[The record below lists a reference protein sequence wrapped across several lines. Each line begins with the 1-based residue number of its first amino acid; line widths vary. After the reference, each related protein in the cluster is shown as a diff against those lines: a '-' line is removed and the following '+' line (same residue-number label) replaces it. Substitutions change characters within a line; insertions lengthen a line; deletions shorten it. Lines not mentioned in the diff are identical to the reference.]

1 MITILSALL
10 ILAIILFLLRYYD
23 PIRRTLYTILKNGE
37 AVFTDLSQN
46 EYFDRMQDFAVEFYL
61 TGKND
66 PSEFTTKM
74 TEEEPD

>member
-1 MITILSALL
+1 MT
-10 ILAIILFLLRYYD
+10 
-23 PIRRTLYTILKNGE
+23 PIRRTLYTILKDGE
-37 AVFTDLSQN
+37 AVFSDLSQN

-74 TEEEPD
+74 IEEEPE

>member
-1 MITILSALL
+1 MQSLYSYLSIMTPL
-10 ILAIILFLLRYYD
+10 
-23 PIRRTLYTILKNGE
+23 RRTLYTILKDGE

>member
-1 MITILSALL
+1 MT
-10 ILAIILFLLRYYD
+10 

-37 AVFTDLSQN
+37 EVFTDLSQS

-66 PSEFTTKM
+66 PNEFTTKM
-74 TEEEPD
+74 KEEEPE

>member
-1 MITILSALL
+1 MI
-10 ILAIILFLLRYYD
+10 RM
-23 PIRRTLYTILKNGE
+23 PRTLYTILKDGKE
-37 AVFTDLSQN
+37 VFSKLSQS
-46 EYFDRMQDFAVEFYL
+46 EYFDRMQDYAVEFYL

>member
-1 MITILSALL
+1 MT
-10 ILAIILFLLRYYD
+10 

-66 PSEFTTKM
+66 PSEFTTEM